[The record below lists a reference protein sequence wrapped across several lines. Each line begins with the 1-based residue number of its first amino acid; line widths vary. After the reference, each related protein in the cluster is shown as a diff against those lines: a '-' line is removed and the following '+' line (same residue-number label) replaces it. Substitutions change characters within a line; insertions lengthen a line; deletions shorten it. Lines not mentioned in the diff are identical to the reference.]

1 MWKKVDI
8 VFKLKSPLHIGYMP
22 KGSVVSPTRYYV
34 PGRNL
39 WGAITKRVTEYLCEK
54 YQRKPESNDYKEIGR
69 QVMENFRFSYFY
81 LYDGRTIYFPRYTE
95 RGLMYGD
102 DRKQLTKSEF
112 ERIFIGSLISTAIDS
127 NGTAK
132 DRSLHE
138 IEFINNRFRDEN
150 GDLKDVKI
158 AGCIWIKENAKIV
171 DKEIDI
177 NDKGIFIENFNVIR
191 ELTLGGESKYGFG
204 HVLLD
209 SINRVE
215 SSNLAP
221 FKWEDPEK
229 IEIKS
234 NEPLVAHFK
243 YSKNINFKGDI
254 ELLTGRGYFDP
265 KNHRKASYKPC
276 EVILKPGEVILKPEY
291 YLSPGTIL
299 YSPPSVKICYDGRM
313 ILCSNND
320 CMP

>member
-22 KGSVVSPTRYYV
+22 FKGSVVSPTRYYV

-54 YQRKPESNDYKEIGR
+54 PKAKDYKKIGG
-69 QVMENFRFSYFY
+69 QIMENFRSSYFY
-81 LYDGRTIYFPRYTE
+81 LYDGRKIYFPHYTDE
-95 RGLMYGD
+95 GLKYGNGEEEI
-102 DRKQLTKSEF
+102 TKSEF
-112 ERIFIGSLISTAIDS
+112 ERRFIGSLISTAIDS

-132 DRSLHE
+132 DESLHE
-138 IEFINNRFRDEN
+138 IEFINNKFRDEN
-150 GDLKDVKI
+150 GDIKDVKI
-158 AGCIWIKENAKIV
+158 AGCIWIKENAKIGDRDV
-171 DKEIDI
+171 II

-221 FKWEDPEK
+221 FKWKNPEK

-234 NEPLVAHFK
+234 NEPLVTHLR
-243 YSKNINFKGDI
+243 YSKNIDFKGDI

-265 KNHRKASYKPC
+265 QKPVKASD
-276 EVILKPGEVILKPEY
+276 KPGEVISKPEY
-291 YLSPGTIL
+291 YLSPGTVL
-299 YSPPSVKICYDGRM
+299 DKHQDTKLRYDG
-313 ILCSNND
+313 ILVTK
-320 CMP
+320 